1 MNIRDQMT
9 HFDES
14 QAPYPPICQLRFFFY
29 RTLFI
34 VYRTQNCFSTQKHSP
49 QIYLRVASEDPRVS
63 CGFRA
68 RNWVNCNKKVLLRV
82 LYFRLV
88 YKHMCSE
95 PLFSSKI
102 LIESVEQ
109 SYIFG
114 ENSDKVGISVPN
126 SLGLIA

>member
-1 MNIRDQMT
+1 MGLVLKI
-9 HFDES
+9 S
-14 QAPYPPICQLRFFFY
+14 
-29 RTLFI
+29 
-34 VYRTQNCFSTQKHSP
+34 STV
-49 QIYLRVASEDPRVS
+49 I
-63 CGFRA
+63 
-68 RNWVNCNKKVLLRV
+68 KKVLLRV

-114 ENSDKVGISVPN
+114 ENSNKLGISVPN